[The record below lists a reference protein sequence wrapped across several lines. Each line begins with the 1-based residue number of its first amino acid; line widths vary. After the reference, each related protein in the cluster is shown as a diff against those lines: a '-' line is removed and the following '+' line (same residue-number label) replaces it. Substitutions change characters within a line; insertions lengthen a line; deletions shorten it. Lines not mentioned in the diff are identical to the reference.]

1 MNALAAGDNG
11 NQPAL
16 PISVDIKKLFD
27 GIMLSHRYTS
37 WVQVEDALSQLESA
51 THTHYVIKKCI
62 RNHESEELKYK
73 LVVFRCTYGMKRK
86 SRGLGLRVKPAK
98 YTGCQ
103 SGFRIRYKENEFI
116 ICSARTV
123 HNHKCEQSRM
133 IGDPYFRR
141 LSGDEKENIAPVVK
155 TASEVGDVLEYAE
168 ENFSKILTTESCDL
182 IQSTDVYNLRKDVRP
197 DVMRIIR
204 QSGQVVEYVES
215 NTGITSRICF
225 ALESQ
230 VQLYRKYGEVV
241 CIDSTYN
248 TNKDGN
254 SLFQLVVTDNMGHGR
269 PVLLAWTRRERSC
282 DIAWILEHF
291 QRIMQNTSI
300 TETFIMDSANCD
312 ISAVRNSRI
321 QAKIVICAFHVCRAF
336 SRKTRNPFVRRFLY
350 RLVKAATPESVIRT
364 VDRRWIIPIQLV
376 PAEFLGHKEYL
387 AGICYCVTFE
397 FLSLQL
403 TK

>member
-1 MNALAAGDNG
+1 MDALALGDNG

-27 GIMLSHRYTS
+27 GIMFSHRYTS

-62 RNHESEELKYK
+62 RDHESQELKYK

-86 SRGLGLRVKPAK
+86 TRGSGLRVKPAK

-103 SGFRIRYKENEFI
+103 SGFRIRYKEDEFI
-116 ICSARTV
+116 ISSAKTV
-123 HNHKCEQSRM
+123 HNHKCEKSLM

-155 TASEVGDVLEYAE
+155 TTSEVADVLEYAE
-168 ENFSKILTTESCDL
+168 ENFNKILT
-182 IQSTDVYNLRKDVRP
+182 STDVYNLRKDMRP
-197 DVMRIIR
+197 AMPLRSDVMRIIR
-204 QSGQVVEYVES
+204 QSGQVVEYVDS

-248 TNKDGN
+248 TNKDG
-254 SLFQLVVTDNMGHGR
+254 
-269 PVLLAWTRRERSC
+269 
-282 DIAWILEHF
+282 
-291 QRIMQNTSI
+291 
-300 TETFIMDSANCD
+300 
-312 ISAVRNSRI
+312 
-321 QAKIVICAFHVCRAF
+321 
-336 SRKTRNPFVRRFLY
+336 
-350 RLVKAATPESVIRT
+350 
-364 VDRRWIIPIQLV
+364 
-376 PAEFLGHKEYL
+376 
-387 AGICYCVTFE
+387 
-397 FLSLQL
+397 
-403 TK
+403 